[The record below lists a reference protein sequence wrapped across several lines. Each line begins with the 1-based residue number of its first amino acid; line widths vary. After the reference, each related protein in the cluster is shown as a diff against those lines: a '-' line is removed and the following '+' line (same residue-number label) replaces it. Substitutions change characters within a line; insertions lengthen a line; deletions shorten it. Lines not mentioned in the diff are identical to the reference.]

1 MLNEMSEM
9 IWALGV
15 VGADSAF
22 KCQTARADQLAQDC
36 EKGKSKY
43 DTKSSEASSG
53 RGLYS

>member
-15 VGADSAF
+15 AGADSAF

-36 EKGKSKY
+36 EKGII
-43 DTKSSEASSG
+43 TKSSEASSG